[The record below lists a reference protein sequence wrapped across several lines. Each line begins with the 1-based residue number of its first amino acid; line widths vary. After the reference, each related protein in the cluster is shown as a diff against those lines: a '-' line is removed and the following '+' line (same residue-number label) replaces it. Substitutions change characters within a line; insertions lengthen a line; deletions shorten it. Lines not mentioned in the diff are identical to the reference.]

1 MWGPGQRLRPSLLC
15 SCQTRLGEPAP
26 VHAQV
31 GAWQDLT
38 AGEPLAEPVEEALPC
53 LTHVYT
59 LYIGNLNPKYSR
71 EVLCSMLKDI
81 LGTASLPLQRHDI
94 EVVKKPRR
102 AYALVQVATELS
114 LENVLKQ
121 LQVASDM
128 EQHLLRELVMKGKT
142 LVVGEGRR
150 ASPSAKECQEVG
162 PESPVLG
169 CLQSGKSRLWGAE
182 EAQPSP
188 CWKGPPQARKLV
200 ERPAAFLSGTRS
212 DSAIVRR
219 EIVGQERLFY
229 GAFMGSETRNVEF
242 KRGGG
247 EYLSVTLKH
256 HVRKYV
262 CAFLNSEGGSLFV
275 GVEDSG
281 FVHGVMCGHKEED
294 RIRLLIDSIL
304 KGFKPQ
310 VFPDAYTLTFIP
322 VVKAEDTGIFLKVI
336 RLSVHL
342 PRQQGELLLYETDQG
357 EVYLRR
363 DGSIQGPLSGSAIQE
378 WCRQVTGMQGPLMQQ
393 GSKLLLNTGAFR
405 YPLCPFLV
413 FVHVCCVFGPYS
425 TYVM

>member
-1 MWGPGQRLRPSLLC
+1 MEDSPES
-15 SCQTRLGEPAP
+15 SAEEPMEE
-26 VHAQV
+26 
-31 GAWQDLT
+31 T
-38 AGEPLAEPVEEALPC
+38 AGEPFAGPMEEALPC

-150 ASPSAKECQEVG
+150 ASPSAKECQESDTQMNG
-162 PESPVLG
+162 ASAPDSPVLG
-169 CLQSGKSRLWGAE
+169 HLQSGKSRLWGSE

-188 CWKGPPQARKLV
+188 CWKGPPRARKLV
-200 ERPAAFLSGTRS
+200 EWPAVFLSGTRS
-212 DSAIVRR
+212 DSAIVQR

-247 EYLSVTLKH
+247 EYLSGTLKH

-281 FVHGVMCGHKEED
+281 FVHGVRCGHKEED

-378 WCRQVTGMQGPLMQQ
+378 WCRQKWTGEVRKLEERIESLMKEKESLQQ
-393 GSKLLLNTGAFR
+393 QINQQRSPNPNSRFCTIL
-405 YPLCPFLV
+405 
-413 FVHVCCVFGPYS
+413 
-425 TYVM
+425 

>member
-1 MWGPGQRLRPSLLC
+1 MQPGKRTAGAQPQPPRLLP
-15 SCQTRLGEPAP
+15 EPAE
-26 VHAQV
+26 Q
-31 GAWQDLT
+31 T
-38 AGEPLAEPVEEALPC
+38 AEELLAGPVEETLPGQ
-53 LTHVYT
+53 THVYT

-81 LGTASLPLQRHDI
+81 LGTASLTLQRHDI

-102 AYALVQVATELS
+102 AYAFVQLSTELS
-114 LENVLKQ
+114 LENILKQ
-121 LQVASDM
+121 LQVASDT
-128 EQHLLRELVMKGKT
+128 EQHLLKELVVKGKT

-150 ASPSAKECQEVG
+150 GSPGTKEGQEVG
-162 PESPVLG
+162 RG
-169 CLQSGKSRLWGAE
+169 IKSRAGVR
-182 EAQPSP
+182 
-188 CWKGPPQARKLV
+188 GPRLV
-200 ERPAAFLSGTRS
+200 ERPAAFVSGTRS
-212 DSAIVRR
+212 DSAIVQR

-256 HVRKYV
+256 HVRKYM

-281 FVHGVMCGHKEED
+281 FVHGVSCGHKEED
-294 RIRLLIDSIL
+294 RVRLLVDSIL

-322 VVKAEDTGIFLKVI
+322 VVKAEDTDIFLKVI

-342 PRQQGELLLYETDQG
+342 PRQQGERLLYETDQG

-378 WCRQVTGMQGPLMQQ
+378 WCRQVTGLQGQQ
-393 GSKLLLNTGAFR
+393 TAAKYRVGPSCPRVTRQSNFIGTVPTVSAVPCVGAC
-405 YPLCPFLV
+405 YPP
-413 FVHVCCVFGPYS
+413 PPA
-425 TYVM
+425 

>member
-1 MWGPGQRLRPSLLC
+1 MD
-15 SCQTRLGEPAP
+15 SCPAPLPEQPPQEPAEELL
-26 VHAQV
+26 A
-31 GAWQDLT
+31 GA
-38 AGEPLAEPVEEALPC
+38 VEEAHSG
-53 LTHVYT
+53 LTHSYT

-71 EVLCSMLKDI
+71 EVLCSMLKDM

-102 AYALVQVATELS
+102 AYALVQVATALS
-114 LENVLKQ
+114 LESVLKQ
-121 LQVASDM
+121 LQVASDT
-128 EQHLLRELVMKGKT
+128 ETHLLRELVVRGKT
-142 LVVGEGRR
+142 LVVGESRK
-150 ASPSAKECQEVG
+150 ASPSSRTCQESDTKMTGVSA

-169 CLQSGKSRLWGAE
+169 RSWGAE
-182 EAQPSP
+182 EGQPSP
-188 CWKGPPQARKLV
+188 HRKSPSPARKLG
-200 ERPAAFLSGTRS
+200 ERPASALSGTRS
-212 DSAIVRR
+212 DSAIVQR

-242 KRGGG
+242 KRGRG

-256 HVRKYV
+256 HIRKYM

-281 FVHGVMCGHKEED
+281 LVQGVRCGHKEED
-294 RIRLLIDSIL
+294 RIRLLVDAIL

-310 VFPDAYTLTFIP
+310 VFPDAYTLAFIP
-322 VVKAEDTGIFLKVI
+322 VVTAEDTGIFLKVI

-342 PRQQGELLLYETDQG
+342 PRPQGELLLYETDQG

-378 WCRQVTGMQGPLMQQ
+378 WCRQKWTGEVQKLQERIKGLMEEKERLQHQLNQQ
-393 GSKLLLNTGAFR
+393 HSLNPKSR
-405 YPLCPFLV
+405 LCTIL
-413 FVHVCCVFGPYS
+413 
-425 TYVM
+425 

>member
-1 MWGPGQRLRPSLLC
+1 LTPGDG
-15 SCQTRLGEPAP
+15 TLGEPMEE
-26 VHAQV
+26 
-31 GAWQDLT
+31 T

-162 PESPVLG
+162 PGIEPSM
-169 CLQSGKSRLWGAE
+169 
-182 EAQPSP
+182 AQPSP

-393 GSKLLLNTGAFR
+393 GSKLLLNTG
-405 YPLCPFLV
+405 
-413 FVHVCCVFGPYS
+413 
-425 TYVM
+425 

>member
-1 MWGPGQRLRPSLLC
+1 MDDSPES
-15 SCQTRLGEPAP
+15 SAEEPMEE
-26 VHAQV
+26 
-31 GAWQDLT
+31 T
-38 AGEPLAEPVEEALPC
+38 AGEPFAGPMEEALPC
-53 LTHVYT
+53 LTHVYK

-102 AYALVQVATELS
+102 AYALVQVSTELS

-142 LVVGEGRR
+142 LVVEEGRR
-150 ASPSAKECQEVG
+150 ASPSAKECQEDSGG
-162 PESPVLG
+162 PGSSVAGGP
-169 CLQSGKSRLWGAE
+169 CFSGNLVAGG
-182 EAQPSP
+182 PSAP
-188 CWKGPPQARKLV
+188 GPTAKVPRKPGPPQARKLV
-200 ERPAAFLSGTRS
+200 EWPAVSLSGTRS

-247 EYLSVTLKH
+247 EYLSGTLKH

-281 FVHGVMCGHKEED
+281 FVHGVRCGPKEED

-310 VFPDAYTLTFIP
+310 VFPDAYALTFIP

-342 PRQQGELLLYETDQG
+342 PRPQGELLLYETDQG

-378 WCRQVTGMQGPLMQQ
+378 WCRQVTAMFVLSLALTAHM
-393 GSKLLLNTGAFR
+393 
-405 YPLCPFLV
+405 LCKGRAWAQWGTNN
-413 FVHVCCVFGPYS
+413 CGC
-425 TYVM
+425 

>member
-1 MWGPGQRLRPSLLC
+1 MDDSPES
-15 SCQTRLGEPAP
+15 SAEEPMEE
-26 VHAQV
+26 
-31 GAWQDLT
+31 T
-38 AGEPLAEPVEEALPC
+38 AGEPFAGPMEEALPC
-53 LTHVYT
+53 LTHVYK

-102 AYALVQVATELS
+102 AYALVQVSTELS

-142 LVVGEGRR
+142 LVVEEGRR
-150 ASPSAKECQEVG
+150 ASPSAKEK
-162 PESPVLG
+162 ESSSGLAPGTSPASRCLG
-169 CLQSGKSRLWGAE
+169 W
-182 EAQPSP
+182 PT
-188 CWKGPPQARKLV
+188 LV
-200 ERPAAFLSGTRS
+200 EWPAVSLSGTRS

-247 EYLSVTLKH
+247 EYLSGTLKH

-281 FVHGVMCGHKEED
+281 FVHGVRCGPKEED

-310 VFPDAYTLTFIP
+310 VFPDAYALTFIP

-342 PRQQGELLLYETDQG
+342 PRPQGELLLYETDQG

-378 WCRQVTGMQGPLMQQ
+378 WCRQVTAMQGPLIEQAHM
-393 GSKLLLNTGAFR
+393 
-405 YPLCPFLV
+405 LCKGRAWAQWGTNN
-413 FVHVCCVFGPYS
+413 CGC
-425 TYVM
+425 

>member
-1 MWGPGQRLRPSLLC
+1 MGLCTMEDSAAAGAQQPVDEPAEEAPPGQ
-15 SCQTRLGEPAP
+15 
-26 VHAQV
+26 
-31 GAWQDLT
+31 
-38 AGEPLAEPVEEALPC
+38 
-53 LTHVYT
+53 THVHT
-59 LYIGNLNPKYSR
+59 LYMGNLNPRYSR

-81 LGTASLPLQRHDI
+81 LGTASFPLQRHHI
-94 EVVKKPRR
+94 EVVKKARR

-114 LENVLKQ
+114 LEHVLKQ
-121 LQVASDM
+121 LQVASDT
-128 EQHLLRELVMKGKT
+128 EQQLLRELVMKGKT
-142 LVVGEGRR
+142 LVVGEGKR
-150 ASPSAKECQEVG
+150 ASLGTKEGQESDTEGTGASAPG
-162 PESPVLG
+162 PPGLG
-169 CLQSGKSRLWGAE
+169 HPQSGRSRPRGAE
-182 EAQPSP
+182 DAQPSP
-188 CWKGPPQARKLV
+188 WRKTPPQARRLV

-212 DSAIVRR
+212 DSAIVRQ

-281 FVHGVMCGHKEED
+281 MVQGVRCGHREED

-322 VVKAEDTGIFLKVI
+322 VLKAEDTGIFLKVI
-336 RLSVHL
+336 RLSVHP

-378 WCRQVTGMQGPLMQQ
+378 WCRQEI
-393 GSKLLLNTGAFR
+393 A
-405 YPLCPFLV
+405 
-413 FVHVCCVFGPYS
+413 
-425 TYVM
+425 

>member
-1 MWGPGQRLRPSLLC
+1 LTPHWLNSWA
-15 SCQTRLGEPAP
+15 SEEPMEE
-26 VHAQV
+26 
-31 GAWQDLT
+31 T
-38 AGEPLAEPVEEALPC
+38 AGEPFTGPVEEELPC

-81 LGTASLPLQRHDI
+81 LGTANLPLQRHDI
-94 EVVKKPRR
+94 EVVRKPRR
-102 AYALVQVATELS
+102 AYALVQVSTELS

-128 EQHLLRELVMKGKT
+128 EQHLLKELVMKGKT
-142 LVVGEGRR
+142 LVVAEGRR
-150 ASPSAKECQEVG
+150 ASPSAKECQEV
-162 PESPVLG
+162 ESS
-169 CLQSGKSRLWGAE
+169 SGLAPGTS
-182 EAQPSP
+182 S
-188 CWKGPPQARKLV
+188 GPPQAWKLV
-200 ERPAAFLSGTRS
+200 EWPAVSLSGTRS

-247 EYLSVTLKH
+247 EYLSGTLKH
-256 HVRKYV
+256 HIRKYV

-281 FVHGVMCGHKEED
+281 FVHGVRCGPKEED

-378 WCRQVTGMQGPLMQQ
+378 WCRQKWTGEVRKLEERIESLMKEKESLQQ
-393 GSKLLLNTGAFR
+393 QINKQQSPNPNSRFCTIL
-405 YPLCPFLV
+405 
-413 FVHVCCVFGPYS
+413 
-425 TYVM
+425 

>member
-1 MWGPGQRLRPSLLC
+1 MDDSPES
-15 SCQTRLGEPAP
+15 SAEEPMEE
-26 VHAQV
+26 
-31 GAWQDLT
+31 T
-38 AGEPLAEPVEEALPC
+38 AGEPFAGPMEEALPC
-53 LTHVYT
+53 LTHVYK

-102 AYALVQVATELS
+102 AYALVQVSTELS

-142 LVVGEGRR
+142 LVV
-150 ASPSAKECQEVG
+150 
-162 PESPVLG
+162 
-169 CLQSGKSRLWGAE
+169 E
-182 EAQPSP
+182 EAE
-188 CWKGPPQARKLV
+188 GPPRH
-200 ERPAAFLSGTRS
+200 RIT
-212 DSAIVRR
+212 
-219 EIVGQERLFY
+219 IVGQERLFY

-247 EYLSVTLKH
+247 EYLSGTLKH

-281 FVHGVMCGHKEED
+281 FVHGVRCGPKEED

-310 VFPDAYTLTFIP
+310 VFPDAYALTFIP

-342 PRQQGELLLYETDQG
+342 PRPQGELLLYETDQG

-378 WCRQVTGMQGPLMQQ
+378 WCRQVTAMQGPLIESNNKMITLHLA
-393 GSKLLLNTGAFR
+393 KLSISEFWFGAIN
-405 YPLCPFLV
+405 CEWIQ
-413 FVHVCCVFGPYS
+413 
-425 TYVM
+425 

>member
-1 MWGPGQRLRPSLLC
+1 MEE
-15 SCQTRLGEPAP
+15 T
-26 VHAQV
+26 V
-31 GAWQDLT
+31 
-38 AGEPLAEPVEEALPC
+38 GEPLAGPMEEALPC
-53 LTHVYT
+53 LTHSYT

-114 LENVLKQ
+114 LENILKQ
-121 LQVASDM
+121 LQVASDT

-142 LVVGEGRR
+142 LLVEEGRR
-150 ASPSAKECQEVG
+150 TSPSAKECQENDTEVNG
-162 PESPVLG
+162 ASAPESPVLG
-169 CLQSGKSRLWGAE
+169 RLQSGKSRLRGSE

-188 CWKGPPQARKLV
+188 CWKGPPQAQKLA
-200 ERPAAFLSGTRS
+200 ERPAVFLSGTRS

-281 FVHGVMCGHKEED
+281 FVHGVRCGHKEED
-294 RIRLLIDSIL
+294 RIRLLIDSLL

-378 WCRQVTGMQGPLMQQ
+378 WCRQKWTGEVRKLEERIESLMKEKENLQQ
-393 GSKLLLNTGAFR
+393 QISQQRSLNPKSR
-405 YPLCPFLV
+405 LCTIL
-413 FVHVCCVFGPYS
+413 
-425 TYVM
+425 

>member
-1 MWGPGQRLRPSLLC
+1 MDNAPES
-15 SCQTRLGEPAP
+15 SAEEPMEE
-26 VHAQV
+26 
-31 GAWQDLT
+31 T

-150 ASPSAKECQEVG
+150 ASPSAKECQESDTQMNG
-162 PESPVLG
+162 ASAPESPMLG
-169 CLQSGKSRLWGAE
+169 RLQSGKSRLWGAE

-188 CWKGPPQARKLV
+188 CWKGPPQARKLM
-200 ERPAAFLSGTRS
+200 ERPAVFLSGTRS

-378 WCRQVTGMQGPLMQQ
+378 WCRQKWTGEVRKLEERIESLMKEKESLQQ
-393 GSKLLLNTGAFR
+393 QINQQRSPNPRSRFCTIL
-405 YPLCPFLV
+405 
-413 FVHVCCVFGPYS
+413 
-425 TYVM
+425 

>member
-1 MWGPGQRLRPSLLC
+1 MDDSPES
-15 SCQTRLGEPAP
+15 SAEEPMEE
-26 VHAQV
+26 
-31 GAWQDLT
+31 T
-38 AGEPLAEPVEEALPC
+38 AGEPFAGPMEEALPC
-53 LTHVYT
+53 LTHVYK

-102 AYALVQVATELS
+102 AYALVQVSTELS

-142 LVVGEGRR
+142 LVVEEGRR
-150 ASPSAKECQEVG
+150 ASPSAKECQEV
-162 PESPVLG
+162 SPDIELG
-169 CLQSGKSRLWGAE
+169 QAQGTTLAERQLWGSE

-188 CWKGPPQARKLV
+188 LS
-200 ERPAAFLSGTRS
+200 LSGTRS

-247 EYLSVTLKH
+247 EYLSGTLKH

-281 FVHGVMCGHKEED
+281 FVHGVRCGPKEED

-310 VFPDAYTLTFIP
+310 VFPDAYALTFIP

-342 PRQQGELLLYETDQG
+342 PRPQGELLLYETDQG

-378 WCRQVTGMQGPLMQQ
+378 WCRQVTAMQGPLIEQ
-393 GSKLLLNTGAFR
+393 GSKLLLNTGQSHGEM
-405 YPLCPFLV
+405 V
-413 FVHVCCVFGPYS
+413 
-425 TYVM
+425 

>member
-1 MWGPGQRLRPSLLC
+1 MDNAPES
-15 SCQTRLGEPAP
+15 SAEEPMEE
-26 VHAQV
+26 
-31 GAWQDLT
+31 T

-150 ASPSAKECQEVG
+150 ASPSAKECQESDTQMNG
-162 PESPVLG
+162 ASAPESPVLG
-169 CLQSGKSRLWGAE
+169 RLQSGKSRLWGAE

-188 CWKGPPQARKLV
+188 CWKGPPQARKLM
-200 ERPAAFLSGTRS
+200 ERPAVFLSGTRS

-378 WCRQVTGMQGPLMQQ
+378 WCRQKWTGEVRKLEERIESLMKEKESLQQ
-393 GSKLLLNTGAFR
+393 QINQQRSPNPRSRFCTIL
-405 YPLCPFLV
+405 
-413 FVHVCCVFGPYS
+413 
-425 TYVM
+425 